1 MRIVMLHGWLMSPAI
16 WTEARRSLSDSWQVI
31 APSQPGHGT
40 EPALAENSMAR
51 WREWLVSKTG
61 KDRPLILVGHSLGG
75 MLALSMLRHRPEL
88 VAGVVVVASTATAWS
103 VEQRA
108 GWQAMLGAASPG
120 WAPEM
125 AQALAGVLY
134 GARYLNAHPQ
144 AIARW
149 HESWLTQQDLRA
161 AADIVTRELRRIG
174 TMQNAISAVA
184 TPGAAAAPN
193 PFSTVTITS
202 AGPAADIEFSYHR
215 RGAEIGP
222 WRFVLQN
229 GVIRTRSVGSSTLQ
243 DLTDGNVMR
252 VTRFEVNETASTP
265 VRVPC
270 PRLCPDGSVD
280 CWPEVRVREYEVIL
294 EAEARND
301 SRVRRTLRSVV
312 RPRNDLVT
320 FQAGGSPAQACPA

>member
-1 MRIVMLHGWLMSPAI
+1 MSPNAPA
-16 WTEARRSLSDSWQVI
+16 ARGRACVRCAG
-31 APSQPGHGT
+31 APS
-40 EPALAENSMAR
+40 R
-51 WREWLVSKTG
+51 
-61 KDRPLILVGHSLGG
+61 
-75 MLALSMLRHRPEL
+75 ALSRGLSLVEL
-88 VAGVVVVASTATAWS
+88 MVGITVGLFVVA
-103 VEQRA
+103 
-108 GWQAMLGAASPG
+108 AASVTMTG
-120 WAPEM
+120 QLSENRQLM
-125 AQALAGVLY
+125 LDTQL
-134 GARYLNAHPQ
+134 
-144 AIARW
+144 
-149 HESWLTQQDLRA
+149 QQDLRA

-184 TPGAAAAPN
+184 TPGAAAVAN

-215 RGAEIGP
+215 RGAEVGP

-265 VRVPC
+265 VRLPC